1 MRARLARGLTVL
13 LVESHLWVALAAT
26 GLTLFA
32 QSFLGLPLAWYPAA
46 LVFASTMLIY
56 EVDELFDRV
65 RSSSAAHVRRHPW
78 RGLACA
84 GLYAVAVAFCL
95 IAAPASV
102 RYLVGCG
109 AVPCLLYGAPVACFK
124 GARLRALPGVKPF
137 FVTAALTVAA
147 IGVPSM
153 WVVSPPQSGSI
164 ALLAMC
170 LFGITL
176 CNVTIFDLRDLDQ
189 DAHQSIS
196 TIPVILGVT
205 GTRRF
210 CLAVCAGLLCL
221 LVTTSS
227 LAGSS
232 PVIAL
237 ACAVGATALY
247 CGALPTNS
255 GRLTYAIA
263 VDGVPVLLGLSILS

>member
-26 GLTLFA
+26 GLALFA
-32 QSFLGLPLAWYPAA
+32 QSFLGLPLAWYPVA

-56 EVDELFDRV
+56 EVDALFDRGG
-65 RSSSAAHVRRHPW
+65 SSSAAHIGRQPS

-84 GLYAVAVAFCL
+84 GLYA
-95 IAAPASV
+95 
-102 RYLVGCG
+102 
-109 AVPCLLYGAPVACFK
+109 APVACFK
-124 GARLRALPGVKPF
+124 GARLRELPGVKPF

-164 ALLAMC
+164 ALLALC

-189 DAHQSIS
+189 DALHRIS
-196 TIPVILGVT
+196 TIPVIFGVT

-221 LVTTSS
+221 LVTTTGF
-227 LAGSS
+227 AGST

-263 VDGVPVLLGLSILS
+263 VDGVPILLGLSIL